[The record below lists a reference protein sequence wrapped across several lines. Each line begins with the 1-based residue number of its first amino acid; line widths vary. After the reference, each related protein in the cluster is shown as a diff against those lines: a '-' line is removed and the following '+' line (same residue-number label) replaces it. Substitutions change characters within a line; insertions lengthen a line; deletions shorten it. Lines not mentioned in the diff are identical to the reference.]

1 MYEMVDGREW
11 WYGKIRS
18 VLKDKKKKREIVK

>member
-11 WYGKIRS
+11 WCGKIRS
-18 VLKDKKKKREIVK
+18 VLKDKKKREVVK